1 MANRLTE
8 ARNADGAYAKY
19 EYSGL
24 GHRIGVTQQMG
35 PNDPEVQIRYVL
47 DITKQYNNILQ
58 KKRREKLKLIYLTVK
73 YPE

>member
-1 MANRLTE
+1 M
-8 ARNADGAYAKY
+8 
-19 EYSGL
+19 
-24 GHRIGVTQQMG
+24 QQMG

-47 DITKQYNNILQ
+47 DITKQYNNICK